1 MISKREPISGKAQT
15 IPVFCDVMIAAFAQ
29 LGQPQAWVAYYR
41 AIILSYQRH
50 VEIQPFGNFGS
61 HIFATLVTLIASF

>member
-29 LGQPQAWVAYYR
+29 LGQPWVA
-41 AIILSYQRH
+41 AIILSYQNH